1 MKTVLICIV
10 LGVLVSSMLSVVWA
24 AERGSATKGPSE
36 KPQSK
41 WEWTRKATSGKPQWE
56 WTREVPENVEAINKV
71 IYGKG
76 GGRDLGLVLFLPKD
90 DKPLHPGIVFIH
102 GGGWTGGLPAHF
114 SRQAAY
120 LAGKGY
126 VGACVEYRLSG
137 EAKFPAAVED
147 VKCAVRWM
155 RANAEKY
162 KIDPKRIASVGGSA
176 GGHLASILG
185 VMDKADGLEGD
196 GGHAEYS
203 SKTNAVVAFN
213 GAFDFMMLQ
222 AHMQNIS
229 EQRSQPTAPER
240 FIGGTL
246 KDLPEKFKQA
256 SPMTYV
262 DETDAPHLFLHGT
275 ADGTVPIRQSVDM
288 MKALEKVGVRAE
300 LYAAEGESHGF
311 FNKGPQYEKTLKRM
325 EKFLNEVFKWGTAE
339 PGAANS

>member
-1 MKTVLICIV
+1 M
-10 LGVLVSSMLSVVWA
+10 
-24 AERGSATKGPSE
+24 
-36 KPQSK
+36 
-41 WEWTRKATSGKPQWE
+41 
-56 WTREVPENVEAINKV
+56 
-71 IYGKG
+71 
-76 GGRDLGLVLFLPKD
+76 
-90 DKPLHPGIVFIH
+90 
-102 GGGWTGGLPAHF
+102 
-114 SRQAAY
+114 
-120 LAGKGY
+120 
-126 VGACVEYRLSG
+126 EYRLSG

-213 GAFDFMMLQ
+213 GAFDFMVLQ
-222 AHMQNIS
+222 AHMQSIS
-229 EQRSQPTAPER
+229 KQGGKPSAPER

-275 ADGTVPIRQSVDM
+275 VDGLVPFQQSVDM
-288 MKALEKVGVRAE
+288 KKVLENVGVRAE
-300 LYAAEGESHGF
+300 LYAAEGENHGF

-325 EKFLNEVFKWGTAE
+325 EKFLNDVFKWGAKEKPTAAE
-339 PGAANS
+339 

>member
-1 MKTVLICIV
+1 MKTLLICV
-10 LGVLVSSMLSVVWA
+10 VMGMVVSSMLSVVWA
-24 AERGSATKGPSE
+24 AERGGARERPSE
-36 KPQSK
+36 KPEGK
-41 WEWTRKATSGKPQWE
+41 WEWTPEA
-56 WTREVPENVEAINKV
+56 PENVEVIKKV

-76 GGRDLGLVLFLPKD
+76 GGRDLGLALFLPKD
-90 DKPLHPGIVFIH
+90 DEPLHPGIVFIH
-102 GGGWTGGLPAHF
+102 GGGWTGGSPAHF
-114 SRQAAY
+114 SQQAAY

-162 KIDPKRIASVGGSA
+162 KIDPERIASVGGSA

-196 GGHAEYS
+196 GGHGGYS

-213 GAFDFMMLQ
+213 GAFSFMVLQ
-222 AHMQNIS
+222 EHMQNIS
-229 EQRSQPTAPER
+229 KQRSQPSAPER
-240 FIGGTL
+240 FIGGTI
-246 KDLPEKFKQA
+246 KELPEKFKQA

-275 ADGTVPIRQSVDM
+275 ADGLVPIRQSVDM

-300 LYAAEGESHGF
+300 LYAAEGEGHGF

-325 EKFLNEVFKWGTAE
+325 EQFLNDVFEWGAKEKPTAAE
-339 PGAANS
+339 